1 MSYRILAEGRTVSN
15 DTWITNLNNNDIIIG
30 PPGSGKTRGYV
41 LPNIL
46 QCSESMVIADTKG
59 ALRQQVS
66 GVLERSGYRIHEI
79 NLTDCRASTIGYNP
93 LRYIRYDSEREHY
106 REQDILRVAAC
117 LVPIETIDPFWD
129 RAARMLL
136 ETLLGYLLECQPQEE
151 HTLSSAVLLLSEMG
165 GGLTGRLLDE
175 YAAIAPESF
184 AAVRWKLYRSMTQAD
199 RTQACI
205 QGMLAERLST
215 LTFDGVADLFTRSNQ
230 VDFSALGRER
240 IALFLNISDTDR
252 SLDPLAALLY
262 AQALQELC
270 AEADG
275 KPEHRLDIPVRF
287 FLDDFAANV
296 TIPDFDKII
305 SVIRSREISVS
316 IVLQSLSQLDTL
328 PRKERKEIKPMD
340 DQDIGRFVDALKG
353 EEFELLYLVTLF
365 TGMRQGEVLG
375 LTWDCVD
382 FEKGTVTVNKQLQ
395 KTTGGVYHLVPTK
408 SDRGRTITPAA
419 FVMEKLHQQQHH
431 QSEWKQQ
438 AGSLWNNEYNLV
450 FTDRL
455 GGHLVHRTVFRHFKK
470 IVASLDLP
478 DMRFH
483 DLRHSYAVAAIRS
496 GDDIKTVQSNL
507 GHSDATTTLNI
518 YAHVTEQMNRAS
530 ADRMQGFIQNTV
542 KTP

>member
-15 DTWITNLNNNDIIIG
+15 DTWSTNLNNNDIIIG

-41 LPNIL
+41 IPNIL
-46 QCSESMVIADTKG
+46 QCNESMVIADTKG

-93 LRYIRYDSEREHY
+93 LRCIRYDSGREHY
-106 REQDILRVAAC
+106 REQDILRAAAC

-165 GGLTGRLLDE
+165 GGLTGKLLDE

-184 AAVRWKLYRSMTQAD
+184 AAVRWKLYKSMTQAD

-270 AEADG
+270 AEADR
-275 KPEHRLDIPVRF
+275 KPEHRLDVPVRF
-287 FLDDFAANV
+287 YLDDFAANV

-316 IVLQSLSQLDTL
+316 IVLQSLSQLDSL
-328 PRKERKEIKPMD
+328 YGHPRAQTILSGCD
-340 DQDIGRFVDALKG
+340 N
-353 EEFELLYLVTLF
+353 LLYLGGQDVETAQYISVKANKPASSILNMPLDAAWLF
-365 TGMRQGEVLG
+365 TR
-375 LTWDCVD
+375 
-382 FEKGTVTVNKQLQ
+382 GTAPQQVQKYPLQ
-395 KTTGGVYHLVPTK
+395 SHPRFYELPEAMLPQPG
-408 SDRGRTITPAA
+408 PAY
-419 FVMEKLHQQQHH
+419 EE
-431 QSEWKQQ
+431 EW
-438 AGSLWNNEYNLV
+438 
-450 FTDRL
+450 
-455 GGHLVHRTVFRHFKK
+455 
-470 IVASLDLP
+470 
-478 DMRFH
+478 
-483 DLRHSYAVAAIRS
+483 
-496 GDDIKTVQSNL
+496 GDDP
-507 GHSDATTTLNI
+507 D
-518 YAHVTEQMNRAS
+518 
-530 ADRMQGFIQNTV
+530 F
-542 KTP
+542 PF

>member
-15 DTWITNLNNNDIIIG
+15 DTWSTGLNNNDIIIG

-41 LPNIL
+41 IPNIL
-46 QCSESMVIADTKG
+46 QCSESMVITDTKG
-59 ALRQQVS
+59 ALRQQV
-66 GVLERSGYRIHEI
+66 GVVLKRSGYRIHEI

-93 LRYIRYDSEREHY
+93 LRYIRYDSERGHY
-106 REQDILRVAAC
+106 REQDILRAAAC

-129 RAARMLL
+129 RATRMLL

-184 AAVRWKLYRSMTQAD
+184 AAVRWKLYKSMTQAD

-270 AEADG
+270 AEADR

-296 TIPDFDKII
+296 TIPDFDKIV

-316 IVLQSLSQLDTL
+316 IVLQSLSQLESL
-328 PRKERKEIKPMD
+328 YGHPRAQTILSGCD
-340 DQDIGRFVDALKG
+340 N
-353 EEFELLYLVTLF
+353 LLYLGGQDVETAQYISVKANKPASSILNMPLDAAWLF
-365 TGMRQGEVLG
+365 T
-375 LTWDCVD
+375 
-382 FEKGTVTVNKQLQ
+382 
-395 KTTGGVYHLVPTK
+395 
-408 SDRGRTITPAA
+408 RGAAPQQVRKYPLRNHPRFYELPEALLPQPGPAY
-419 FVMEKLHQQQHH
+419 EE
-431 QSEWKQQ
+431 EW
-438 AGSLWNNEYNLV
+438 
-450 FTDRL
+450 
-455 GGHLVHRTVFRHFKK
+455 
-470 IVASLDLP
+470 
-478 DMRFH
+478 
-483 DLRHSYAVAAIRS
+483 
-496 GDDIKTVQSNL
+496 GDDP
-507 GHSDATTTLNI
+507 D
-518 YAHVTEQMNRAS
+518 
-530 ADRMQGFIQNTV
+530 F
-542 KTP
+542 PF